1 MHTKALA
8 NICGLTGNVLRG
20 LDTQCAQSIV
30 KTAAHEKTQLMR
42 MLMCT
47 IIFWSMAICSSTM
60 QHAIV
65 EEDSHSIYNLQS
77 SPSLALP
84 FFQMTLEAV
93 QHNLVA
99 KTANNSDL
107 FDVWESFVCYCS
119 PQMIGKWPPIIMFPY
134 VRDLYSFAEFQNP

>member
-8 NICGLTGNVLRG
+8 HICGLTGNGLRG

-77 SPSLALP
+77 SLFSNDLGSSATQSCGQDGKQQWPVRRLGVLCVLLFSTNDRKVATYNNVSIRQRPLLFRGVSESLNV
-84 FFQMTLEAV
+84 FE
-93 QHNLVA
+93 
-99 KTANNSDL
+99 
-107 FDVWESFVCYCS
+107 
-119 PQMIGKWPPIIMFPY
+119 
-134 VRDLYSFAEFQNP
+134 